1 MPEVTLEMSSPQ
13 HRPEIP
19 SGSVV
24 VSEADGDAKSHKPGT
39 ASVQQDRSVK
49 DKRWRKE
56 TPQSPFK
63 VPESNNIFLQSI
75 SEKEDQKEE
84 TRKFLAL
91 PIDKKTA
98 HTARMMAKLKKA
110 LVEQGEEEEEE
121 EEDKEQE
128 KVKSLKQVKSGKVV
142 QTPARRELKMAMMK
156 RENIMKDSKQD
167 LISMERQKAVL
178 ELSLMTKRSEI
189 LRMDKCIAK
198 EEEKLKTLEK
208 IIERDNLKFEEF
220 LRENEK
226 KSVEA
231 RTLFEREAKSK
242 QNKNA
247 EIKKLTAEIW
257 TVQSELTKFEETLM
271 DSKRYKELLFKL
283 SPPEWQEAQK
293 LKALKANGLSPKEDS
308 SIEESSIRNGLDNE
322 VSSPVK
328 ELPSIR
334 ETSATSNTKSTNPN
348 PDSDS
353 SEYEDEPELYFT
365 DPQQLLDQVTELTE
379 QNLSLIQASAR
390 AEGTLVEMRQL
401 LETARKKIEKD
412 EEQLKLQ
419 INDMNERVDK
429 EKKRGAKLK
438 QKVQLHVSLNTE
450 DQDLMLEALGEK
462 VAAVHRCCVDDRMTN
477 ISTLEKLTNI
487 EKRMS
492 VLLQD
497 LESIPEDSL
506 EMMKKIKDSER
517 RSRERE
523 KKLREQQEKQK
534 ERTKRYTERS
544 LADSRK
550 ITGRKL
556 MPRCMPVA
564 QKVKVSNVDDDPA
577 EDEIHASL
585 YSTEDME

>member
-1 MPEVTLEMSSPQ
+1 TLCS
-13 HRPEIP
+13 
-19 SGSVV
+19 
-24 VSEADGDAKSHKPGT
+24 
-39 ASVQQDRSVK
+39 

-75 SEKEDQKEE
+75 SEKEDQKE
-84 TRKFLAL
+84 
-91 PIDKKTA
+91 
-98 HTARMMAKLKKA
+98 
-110 LVEQGEEEEEE
+110 VS
-121 EEDKEQE
+121 
-128 KVKSLKQVKSGKVV
+128 VC
-142 QTPARRELKMAMMK
+142 
-156 RENIMKDSKQD
+156 
-167 LISMERQKAVL
+167 
-178 ELSLMTKRSEI
+178 LSLMTKRSEI

-308 SIEESSIRNGLDNE
+308 SIEESSIRNAQLK
-322 VSSPVK
+322 SCP
-328 ELPSIR
+328 PSER
-334 ETSATSNTKSTNPN
+334 PQ
-348 PDSDS
+348 PP
-353 SEYEDEPELYFT
+353 DEPELYFT

-401 LETARKKIEKD
+401 LETKD

-517 RSRERE
+517 RSRYC
-523 KKLREQQEKQK
+523 LREQQEKQK

-550 ITGRKL
+550 IVSHSLRKCFSAAFYTTVL
-556 MPRCMPVA
+556 SKLHITTRRHHYLLVVNY
-564 QKVKVSNVDDDPA
+564 K
-577 EDEIHASL
+577 I
-585 YSTEDME
+585 

>member
-13 HRPEIP
+13 HKGPEIP

-24 VSEADGDAKSHKPGT
+24 VSEADGDAKSHKP
-39 ASVQQDRSVK
+39 

-450 DQDLMLEALGEK
+450 DQDLMLEALG
-462 VAAVHRCCVDDRMTN
+462 
-477 ISTLEKLTNI
+477 
-487 EKRMS
+487 
-492 VLLQD
+492 
-497 LESIPEDSL
+497 P
-506 EMMKKIKDSER
+506 
-517 RSRERE
+517 REH
-523 KKLREQQEKQK
+523 
-534 ERTKRYTERS
+534 
-544 LADSRK
+544 
-550 ITGRKL
+550 
-556 MPRCMPVA
+556 P
-564 QKVKVSNVDDDPA
+564 
-577 EDEIHASL
+577 
-585 YSTEDME
+585 

>member
-13 HRPEIP
+13 HKGPEIP

-24 VSEADGDAKSHKPGT
+24 VSEADGAAKSHKP
-39 ASVQQDRSVK
+39 DM
-49 DKRWRKE
+49 RWRRKE

-75 SEKEDQKEE
+75 SEKENKKEE
-84 TRKFLAL
+84 MRTFLAL
-91 PIDKKTA
+91 PIDKKTT

-110 LVEQGEEEEEE
+110 LVEQEEEEGEEEE
-121 EEDKEQE
+121 E
-128 KVKSLKQVKSGKVV
+128 KVKSLKQVKSGKVL

-156 RENIMKDSKQD
+156 RENIMKDSKHD

-189 LRMDKCIAK
+189 MRMDKCIAK

-226 KSVEA
+226 KSVKA

-242 QNKNA
+242 QDKNA

-257 TVQSELTKFEETLM
+257 TVQSELTKFEETLI

-293 LKALKANGLSPKEDS
+293 LKALKAKGLSPKEEES

-322 VSSPVK
+322 VSSPVN
-328 ELPSIR
+328 ELPAIR
-334 ETSATSNTKSTNPN
+334 ETSAATDTKSTNPN
-348 PDSDS
+348 PDRDS

-401 LETARKKIEKD
+401 LETASKKIEKD

-429 EKKRGAKLK
+429 ERKSAVKLK

-450 DQDLMLEALGEK
+450 DQDLMLEALGAK
-462 VAAVHRCCVDDRMTN
+462 VAAVHRCCVDDRTTN

-506 EMMKKIKDSER
+506 KMMKKIKDSER

-523 KKLREQQEKQK
+523 EKLREQQEKQK

-544 LADSRK
+544 LADSKK

-556 MPRCMPVA
+556 MPRCLPVT
-564 QKVKVSNVDDDPA
+564 QRVKVSNMDDGPA
-577 EDEIHASL
+577 EDELHASL

>member
-24 VSEADGDAKSHKPGT
+24 VSEADGDAKSHKP
-39 ASVQQDRSVK
+39 

>member
-1 MPEVTLEMSSPQ
+1 MM
-13 HRPEIP
+13 R
-19 SGSVV
+19 
-24 VSEADGDAKSHKPGT
+24 
-39 ASVQQDRSVK
+39 R
-49 DKRWRKE
+49 RRKE

-63 VPESNNIFLQSI
+63 VPESNIFLQSI
-75 SEKEDQKEE
+75 NEKEDRKEE
-84 TRKFLAL
+84 MCKFLAL
-91 PIDKKTA
+91 PIDKKTT

-110 LVEQGEEEEEE
+110 LVEEEEEEE
-121 EEDKEQE
+121 VGEEEE
-128 KVKSLKQVKSGKVV
+128 KVKSLKQVKSRKVL
-142 QTPARRELKMAMMK
+142 QTPARDELKMAMMK
-156 RENIMKDSKQD
+156 RENITRDSKHD
-167 LISMERQKAVL
+167 FINMERQKAVL

-189 LRMDKCIAK
+189 LRMDKSIAK
-198 EEEKLKTLEK
+198 EEYRLKSLEK

-242 QNKNA
+242 QDKNS
-247 EIKKLTAEIW
+247 EIKKLTAEIG
-257 TVQSELTKFEETLM
+257 TVQSELTKFEETLI
-271 DSKRYKELLFKL
+271 DNKRYKKLLFKL

-293 LKALKANGLSPKEDS
+293 AKALKAKGLSHS
-308 SIEESSIRNGLDNE
+308 EEASVEQSSIRSGLDNE
-322 VSSPVK
+322 VSSPIK

-334 ETSATSNTKSTNPN
+334 ENSAASNTKITNPQ

-365 DPQQLLDQVTELTE
+365 DPQQLLDQVTELTQ

-390 AEGTLVEMRQL
+390 VEETLVEMRQL
-401 LETARKKIEKD
+401 LETSRKKIEKD

-438 QKVQLHVSLNTE
+438 QKVQLHVTLNTE

-462 VAAVHRCCVDDRMTN
+462 VTEVHRCCVDDRMTN

-487 EKRMS
+487 ENRMS

-497 LESIPEDSL
+497 LESIPEESL

-523 KKLREQQEKQK
+523 EKLREQKEKQK
-534 ERTKRYTERS
+534 ERMRRYMERS
-544 LADSRK
+544 LADSKK

-564 QKVKVSNVDDDPA
+564 QKVRVSHVDDGPA
-577 EDEIHASL
+577 EDEIQAYL
-585 YSTEDME
+585 YSSEDME

>member
-13 HRPEIP
+13 HKGPEIP

-24 VSEADGDAKSHKPGT
+24 VSEADGAAKSHKP
-39 ASVQQDRSVK
+39 DM
-49 DKRWRKE
+49 RWRRKE

-75 SEKEDQKEE
+75 SEKENKKEE
-84 TRKFLAL
+84 MRTFLAL
-91 PIDKKTA
+91 PIDKKTT

-110 LVEQGEEEEEE
+110 LVEQEEEEGEEEE
-121 EEDKEQE
+121 E
-128 KVKSLKQVKSGKVV
+128 KVKSLKQVKSGKVL

-156 RENIMKDSKQD
+156 RENITKDSKHD

-189 LRMDKCIAK
+189 MRMDKCIAK

-242 QNKNA
+242 QEKNA

-257 TVQSELTKFEETLM
+257 TVQSELIKFEETLI

-293 LKALKANGLSPKEDS
+293 LKALKAKGLSPKEEES
-308 SIEESSIRNGLDNE
+308 SIEESSIRNGPQIPIQIAIAQNMSLHIRL
-322 VSSPVK
+322 SRPPSLSP
-328 ELPSIR
+328 LQ
-334 ETSATSNTKSTNPN
+334 
-348 PDSDS
+348 
-353 SEYEDEPELYFT
+353 DEPELYFT

-390 AEGTLVEMRQL
+390 AEGTLVEMRQS
-401 LETARKKIEKD
+401 ETASKKIEKD

-429 EKKRGAKLK
+429 ERKRAAKLK

-450 DQDLMLEALGEK
+450 DQDLMLEALGAK
-462 VAAVHRCCVDDRMTN
+462 VAVVHRCCVDDRTTN
-477 ISTLEKLTNI
+477 ISTLEKLTNT

-523 KKLREQQEKQK
+523 EKLREQQEKQK

-544 LADSRK
+544 LADSKK

-556 MPRCMPVA
+556 MPRCLPVA
-564 QKVKVSNVDDDPA
+564 QKVKVSNVDDGPA
-577 EDEIHASL
+577 EDELHASL